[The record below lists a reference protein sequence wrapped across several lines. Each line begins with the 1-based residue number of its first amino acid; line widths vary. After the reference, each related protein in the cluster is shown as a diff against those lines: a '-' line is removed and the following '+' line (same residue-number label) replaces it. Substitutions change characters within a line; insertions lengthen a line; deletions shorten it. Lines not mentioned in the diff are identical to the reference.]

1 MEFVDL
7 LQRTTQTVTTNAD
20 AFCSSIPGE
29 VKNIV
34 HMIYLAIQI
43 LTPLLLV
50 IFGAIDMVKA
60 LTQQKEDEIKK
71 AQSGLIKK
79 VIVAIIVFLILVIAQ
94 WVVQLAATATGD
106 NDNGWKCACQLLKG
120 SNAKCADTNG

>member
-1 MEFVDL
+1 MDLINVLVDA
-7 LQRTTQTVTTNAD
+7 ND
-20 AFCSSIPGE
+20 FCKSIPSE

-50 IFGAIDMVKA
+50 IFGAVDMIRA

-79 VIVAIIVFLILVIAQ
+79 VIVAVIVFLILTIAQ
-94 WVVQLAATATGD
+94 WVVQLASTATGD
-106 NDNGWKCACQLLKG
+106 SDNGWSCACELLKG
-120 SNAKCADTNG
+120 SGKCR

>member
-1 MEFVDL
+1 MDLVNL
-7 LQRTTQTVTTNAD
+7 LQAAKTTTVEATT
-20 AFCSSIPGE
+20 FCNSIPGE

-50 IFGAIDMVKA
+50 IFGAVDMIRA

-79 VIVAIIVFLILVIAQ
+79 VIVAIIVFLVLTIAQ
-94 WVVQLAATATGD
+94 WVVQLASTATGD
-106 NDNGWKCACQLLKG
+106 TDNGWVCACQLLKG
-120 SNAKCADTNG
+120 TNGKCSN